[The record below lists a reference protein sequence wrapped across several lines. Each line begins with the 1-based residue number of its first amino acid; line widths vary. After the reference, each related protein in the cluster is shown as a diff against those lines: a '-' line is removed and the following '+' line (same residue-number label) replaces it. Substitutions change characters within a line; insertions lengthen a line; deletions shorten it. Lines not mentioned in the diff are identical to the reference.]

1 MRKQI
6 WFACLVCGGAVVP
19 GFLIGGLAVI
29 LYKLMT
35 IAALGS
41 DPDFHLLRMLFG
53 IETPGKIL
61 GWVVYSAFP
70 AFIRGWVAGSIAAL
84 LTHYTYKGPRL
95 DLAAFVTGGVF
106 TGIAAMSELLSYV
119 MYGPDLKMVL
129 IVIEA
134 VGLWVGFLSV
144 IVNFSTPGSSS
155 AI

>member
-6 WFACLVCGGAVVP
+6 WFACLVCGSAVVP
-19 GFLIGGLAVI
+19 GFLIGGLVVI

-41 DPDFHLLRMLFG
+41 DLDFHFLHMLFG

-61 GWVVYSAFP
+61 GWVLYSAFP
-70 AFIRGWVAGSIAAL
+70 AFIRGWAAGSIAAL
-84 LTHYTYKGPRL
+84 LTHYAYKGPRL
-95 DLAAFVTGGVF
+95 NLAAFVTGGVY
-106 TGIAAMSELLSYV
+106 TGIAAMSELLCYV

-134 VGLWVGFLSV
+134 VGLWVGLRSV
-144 IVNFSTPGSSS
+144 VDSFSTAGSSS
-155 AI
+155 AV